1 MYAFTI
7 FELIIIQ
14 KKMNSVYLDY
24 NATTPIDTE
33 VAETMRPYFEEYFG
47 NPSSVHSY
55 GKQTKLAV
63 EKARK
68 SAAALLNCDTS
79 EIIFTSGGTESNNFA
94 IKGFALANK
103 HKGNHII
110 TTQIEHPAVFEVCKY
125 LEKNGFKISY
135 IPVDEYGIVNLDLIE
150 KAISNNT
157 ILITVMHANNEVGS
171 IQPIEAIS
179 DLAKQY
185 NIAFHSDAAQSVGK
199 ITVDVKKMGVDL
211 LSIAGHKLYAPKGV
225 GLLYIKSG
233 IVLEKLMH
241 GADHEQNM
249 RAGTE
254 NVLEIAGL
262 GKACEIALENL
273 GKYSQHYSKTRNY
286 IKNLLEDSV
295 KNLRFNGHP
304 ENCLP
309 NTLSVSFPNVEAN
322 TLVSRLDRV
331 AVSAGA
337 ACHAES
343 VDVSAVLE
351 AMNVPIHY
359 AMGTIRIST
368 GRSTTLKDIEFAA
381 SEIIKN
387 VNALT
392 NSETEFRNSNN
403 NLSKSVKLT
412 QYTHGLGCACKLTP
426 QNLERVLS
434 KFAII
439 DNPDVL
445 VGTEN
450 SDDACVY
457 KISEDTAIVQ
467 TLDFFTP
474 IVDDPYDFG
483 AIAAANAL
491 SDIYAMGATPLFAL
505 NIVGFP
511 EDTLSLDVLYE
522 ILKGANDKAAEAG
535 ISVLGGHSVED
546 TEPKYG
552 MVVTGKVHPDKILT
566 NCEAKPGDKL
576 ILTKAIGTGIVSTA
590 LKRGLVSDELRIEV
604 TKQMSEL
611 NKKAAEIML
620 KYNVSACT
628 DVTGFGLLGHLREM
642 SKASKCDVNL
652 FFSKVPFIVEAIDL
666 AAGGVIPGGTY
677 NNFEYVKQDVD
688 FGSLPRTKQLLLC
701 DAQTSGGLLIA
712 LNSGIAETCLDELER
727 EGIHSAAIIGEFTKK
742 AHGSIIV
749 KP

>member
-1 MYAFTI
+1 
-7 FELIIIQ
+7 
-14 KKMNSVYLDY
+14 MNQVYLDY
-24 NATTPIDTE
+24 NATTPIDAE
-33 VAETMRPYFEEYFG
+33 VAEAMRPYFEEYFG

-55 GKQTKLAV
+55 GKQTKIAV

-94 IKGFALANK
+94 IKGYAFANK

-110 TTQIEHPAVFEVCKY
+110 TSMIEHPAVFEVCKY

-135 IPVDEYGIVNLDLIE
+135 IPVDEDGIIKMDLLE

-157 ILITVMHANNEVGS
+157 LLITVMHANNEVGS
-171 IQPIEAIS
+171 IQPIKDIS
-179 DLAKQY
+179 ELAKQY
-185 NIAFHSDAAQSVGK
+185 NIAFHSDAAQSAGK
-199 ITVDVKKMGVDL
+199 IPIDVHKMGVDL
-211 LSIAGHKLYAPKGV
+211 LSVAGHKLYAPKGV
-225 GLLYIKSG
+225 GLLYVKSG
-233 IVLEKLMH
+233 IVLEKFMH

-254 NVLEIAGL
+254 NVLEIVGL
-262 GKACEIALENL
+262 GKACEIALKNL
-273 GKYSQHYSKTRNY
+273 EKYSQHYSKTRNY
-286 IKNLLEDSV
+286 LKKLLKESISDL
-295 KNLRFNGHP
+295 KFNGHP

-322 TLVSRLDRV
+322 TLVSRLDKV

-368 GRSTTLKDIEFAA
+368 GRNTTLEDIEFAA
-381 SEIIKN
+381 REIITK
-387 VNALT
+387 VNALNT
-392 NSETEFRNSNN
+392 KGAEDRNSNHN
-403 NLSKSVKLT
+403 IGTLVKLT

-426 QNLERVLS
+426 QNLEKVLGN
-434 KFAII
+434 FTFI
-439 DNPDVL
+439 DNPAVL

-457 KISEDTAIVQ
+457 KISDDTAIVQ

-474 IVDDPYDFG
+474 IVDSPYDFG

-491 SDIYAMGATPLFAL
+491 SDIYAMGAKPLFAL

-511 EDTLSLDVLYE
+511 EDTLSLDVLSE

-552 MVVTGKVHPDKILT
+552 MVVTGKVHPNRIIT
-566 NCEAKPGDKL
+566 NCKAKPGDQL

-604 TKQMSEL
+604 TKQMAEL
-611 NKKAAEIML
+611 NKKAAEIMI

-642 SKASKCDVNL
+642 SKASKCDVSL
-652 FFSKVPFIVEAIDL
+652 LFSKVPFIKEAVDL
-666 AAGGVIPGGTY
+666 AAAGVIPGGTY
-677 NNFEYVKQDVD
+677 NNLEYVKQDVD

-701 DAQTSGGLLIA
+701 DAQTSGGLLI
-712 LNSGIAETCLDELER
+712 SIDKSDAEECINEMKNA
-727 EGIHSAAIIGEFTKK
+727 GMSSVAVVGEFTKK
-742 AHGSIIV
+742 AHGSIFI